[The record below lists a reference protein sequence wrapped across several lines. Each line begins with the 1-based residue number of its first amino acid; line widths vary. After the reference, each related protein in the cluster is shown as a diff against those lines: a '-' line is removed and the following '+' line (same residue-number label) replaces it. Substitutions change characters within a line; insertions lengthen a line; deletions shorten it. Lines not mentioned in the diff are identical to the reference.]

1 MDEQQINSLLTDL
14 KTKRKPFIN
23 PIIKQEPQQSIP
35 DDFDTVDTKP
45 MLLPD
50 ITKFQTVY
58 DSDKQKFF
66 NTNAQKPEEILYHAA
81 TIDNPKKKDNF
92 FWLVDLGVSK
102 TDIVKKAFD
111 FVSNFNPVAKL
122 VNEINKT
129 EKGNE
134 AIRGFAG
141 TSVDLASGLFRGLI
155 SAVGGAVKA
164 EQWAL
169 TNWSDKEYTDKQLEK
184 ITAKTDELNKLLRD
198 KTEKFM
204 KYTGIEKTDKD
215 GFVYDLAGGGASLLF
230 AIGLTVVTKS
240 PAAAS
245 YAFGQ
250 YQYQSL
256 YEESIDKGYSP
267 MQARKIGFIGG
278 AFETGLEFVGL
289 HLLFRSLERNK
300 GFKRI
305 VGSFLSEFFQEG
317 GQQTAEEIIAKIY
330 KLREQTTWQTVKNIA
345 MAALIGGIWGGS
357 AGVISNIATSATKEL
372 VEQGIEQKQAEQ
384 LTSAAIKAGL
394 SDDTINIV
402 EKGIKDEQ
410 SPVTYKNADPRE
422 TYKEFGNTVKKA
434 LEPQQ
439 QRGIEIEF
447 LQAKQN
453 YKDYLLRTQ
462 AAKTEEEAEAAA
474 ATIDSLARTA
484 FEQEDIKPADYYKR
498 FHINT
503 ISDNIEDNERNIDDT
518 NITMDDDFNPLEF
531 DPEEQ
536 ARYEK
541 EKEDYEN
548 WLAKEQAE
556 NGIKKD
562 FKTYKK
568 LLSDMGI
575 GAIRKPKPGD
585 TRYTEYKELSPR
597 IKNAFFVDSNIAMT
611 WDEAEQLL
619 QEHNGDTADIFE
631 YFRDVDLNIPVG
643 QNTYFQAAYHGTP
656 HKFDNFSLEKIGT
669 GEGAQV
675 HGWGLYFAA
684 IKDVS
689 EQYRQV
695 LLDRKTTKLIIKEK
709 GKEVNEDIKNAIDN
723 FVDRD
728 AVYAAAEGNQEAVKK
743 AIRNSIKELESPTH
757 RAYDKKIMKILQEQ
771 VTKIKNNPKIS
782 IAQFIKEAPAEYS
795 YRFKRIVMIAKD
807 VAKDEK
813 RKANIDDIKN
823 VIQQDLD
830 NYYIRVENEEKQ
842 ALQILKNI
850 DLDNFTV
857 EANKGQLFKVD
868 IPEEKELLDEQK
880 RFDKQPEQVK
890 TSLKELFLSK
900 DFYNEFFGFIQNYTD
915 SQYQKLLKKY
925 FDVTVTNF
933 NAEEKQKVL
942 KEIKDFRQQHYYM
955 FEDNDID
962 FVALIDT
969 IEEIVKGNTTETG
982 KYIYSIL
989 SRIHT
994 DSDKGASL
1002 MLSKYGIKGITYDGR
1017 QDGRAYVIFDDKAV
1031 KVLEKYYQ
1039 ANVLTDKEKE
1049 IGRRFN
1055 NFLNKET
1062 VEIQPHESLTKKE
1075 AEQVFRN
1082 NKTVEHNELG
1092 TTNFSIETVNK
1103 ILRHKG
1109 FDTSTIIKLLSEL
1122 YKNSVLIDSPT
1133 EKQYTGNKQHKKH
1146 TNIAFWHNTLNKFK
1160 IQNNKGGY
1168 DEYFVRFTVTEQ
1180 YAGKKKPKGSIGEK
1194 TLHSTNISEI
1204 EIQKKDG
1211 NVANTSNYLGATLP
1225 SDDIVADYIKI
1236 VKKFNRLNQ
1245 DNQNPR
1251 GATTVYDRQYYID
1264 LFSNADKTTLLH
1276 ETAHIYLSEISRF
1289 AAAKN
1294 ATKKAL
1300 DTKTKLDSWLGK
1312 PDENG
1317 NYSKEQ
1323 QEKFATSFES
1333 YLADGRAPTAKMKT
1347 VFEKFKVWISQRYDS
1362 VKDYLPK
1369 INDEAKAFFDSI
1381 LSKSYNVPDSNIY
1394 DGKVEAIKQVIENAK
1409 QGKVSEVDGITID
1422 KVYDLLNL
1430 AYMRKPNK
1438 PSKNLKQLLNDK
1450 NIYDFDEL
1458 NKAGADKVL
1467 KILKDGGY
1475 VKDDTTAEKAVEIAK
1490 AALDGKTI
1498 YRLADGWRIK
1508 GDIDFRKNL
1517 RTLEKVI
1524 DFNEIDSVLEKIL
1537 ELQQAGYRQV
1547 EQQDVKEMEDYS
1559 RKLFSADVEQAKGYV
1574 AEIIEKLHR
1583 KSFIDKAAKEQMMT
1597 DLNFS
1602 STLEEIQESVLA
1614 VIEDLK
1620 SEIELVKESLK
1631 QPHKPRVIKDKTVLP
1646 GEKATEEEKEQ
1657 YKKYMKV
1664 RINRLLKQV
1673 LPGKKGNNKVS
1684 KFGDK
1689 RVQDFFDDLVKI
1701 NKMTIEQAER
1711 AMMDRFVKD
1720 NEWIMKDEKGEGFD
1734 NFAKIKNMFLGY
1746 KAKKITS
1753 NSCEL
1758 LKELY
1763 DSLNRINIFGR
1774 NEKQINEFL
1783 LKQEQSDNIDELLN
1797 NIEKNKSTSK
1807 ISNVF
1812 KKFYNYSLANWNS
1825 CINSIAGQQQAEKD
1839 TLELL
1844 EKKVFTQAKSVT
1856 DRIIKRSCDVLGF
1869 KRTSQFDTKIN
1880 EYLKEKYE
1888 FIQTYINHKGN
1899 ETQEKQTL
1907 NKMQL
1912 ICCYIWAKNEK
1923 LKERIIRAYGNIQ
1936 FNEMMA
1942 KLDKADMLWGD
1953 ILQEETASMYD
1964 EVNAV
1969 YVRLYGL
1976 DMGQAQNYF
1985 PSNVERI
1992 QGVMDL
1998 FKDFIINTTNPGFIK
2013 GRVDSFLILMKF
2025 DNPVKIAFNH
2035 IAKATRYSVMQEKL
2049 AGIYK
2054 KYLNTSVE
2062 KALNRIYGDDK
2073 IFNYIKKMLDNIR
2086 FTNFT
2091 KQVDVVNSMFDHF
2104 SNTYVLTRIA
2114 AKPSIMIKQLLS
2126 FTNYMED
2133 VDSSLWIKHFTKMIT
2148 NPKELKKVKEFMYKH
2163 SPYLKARYE
2172 SGAQNEA
2179 LEKAMEGQAQTILK
2193 IKTFK
2198 GFLSLMTRVGDIT
2211 AIIYGGYPMVQAQ
2224 LEKGVDIK
2232 TAFENFEKATLRS
2245 QQANFASTLS
2255 NWQNYFKNDPMLRA
2269 IFAFGNTPA
2278 QYTRKLVDVC
2288 YKMAHGDEEFWNGK
2302 GFKTLVLYG
2311 IEQSFVYT
2319 SFTSLALINGL
2330 VNGDWDDFKDDVW
2343 LSLFQVS
2350 NFLGVPWF
2358 GQLYNF
2364 LVSMLVTGDF
2374 VQEKR
2379 VPILDDFTSFLRAAK
2394 KTYNEG
2400 VSDLDFEDWINTTDK
2415 LASIATGIPIKTLYN
2430 TWISSWIDI
2439 LNGDYGK
2446 GLTKLYGAT
2455 ESRANKIFD

>member
-1 MDEQQINSLLTDL
+1 MNEQQIDSLLTDL
-14 KTKRKPFIN
+14 QTKRQDPIN
-23 PIIKQEPQQSIP
+23 PIIKQQPIINIENYRT
-35 DDFDTVDTKP
+35 F
-45 MLLPD
+45 
-50 ITKFQTVY
+50 Y
-58 DSDKQKFF
+58 DSENKKVFT
-66 NTNAQKPEEILYHAA
+66 TNAQKPEEVLYHAA

-92 FWLVDLGVSK
+92 FGLVDLGVSK

-111 FVSNFNPVAKL
+111 FVSNFNPAAKL

-155 SAVGGAVKA
+155 SAAGGAVKA

-230 AIGLTVVTKS
+230 AIGLTAVTKS

-305 VGSFLSEFFQEG
+305 LGSFLSELFQEG
-317 GQQTAEEIIAKIY
+317 GQQTAEEAIAKIY

-345 MAALIGGIWGGS
+345 MAALIGGIWGGG

-422 TYKEFGNTVKKA
+422 TYKEFGDSVKKA

-462 AAKTEEEAEAAA
+462 AAKTEEEVEAAA
-474 ATIDSLARTA
+474 AQIDSLARTA

-631 YFRDVDLNIPVG
+631 YFRDVDKKVPVG
-643 QNTYFQAAYHGTP
+643 QNTYLQKAIVPINRADKNNYVFQITAKDLIEVKTRNEIQNKLQKIFGTYEELDAFVEGEDNNIDELMFVLSNSFMADLEYAANERDYDATQSILDRIKKDIVEISKLKDYNNVNEKEKESNNLSNTSGNTVLGTKESAQRVLYSNP
-656 HKFDNFSLEKIGT
+656 AKTADLQVKDFSVEQLKKINDNIVLFLFSNKYDAEQNYIVSLEPQTLK
-669 GEGAQV
+669 
-675 HGWGLYFAA
+675 
-684 IKDVS
+684 
-689 EQYRQV
+689 
-695 LLDRKTTKLIIKEK
+695 LLKE
-709 GKEVNEDIKNAIDN
+709 N
-723 FVDRD
+723 
-728 AVYAAAEGNQEAVKK
+728 
-743 AIRNSIKELESPTH
+743 
-757 RAYDKKIMKILQEQ
+757 
-771 VTKIKNNPKIS
+771 KIKNVNENGIFVKGVKDFNDTSAIETDKKFYSAEDIQKVIDGYTNLGNTEKVDFYKKLLNKFLKLQNDFMQVQDKLRAYIAKNTPKQDLQQQSQQEQMQLQSDMQQPLLDIFYQS
-782 IAQFIKEAPAEYS
+782 AAMYLNKAKNIADFVNLINSGKFKRKTY
-795 YRFKRIVMIAKD
+795 YRFYNKDKIGFDLISDTLLHDDKRHPDLTVQDWIDI
-807 VAKDEK
+807 EH
-813 RKANIDDIKN
+813 NIDNIFDFNFSPDVKYDGITVVKMGIKSKTAKYG
-823 VIQQDLD
+823 VCL
-830 NYYIRVENEEKQ
+830 E
-842 ALQILKNI
+842 ILKNGRIVITTAFKNSLDSVGIQQWI
-850 DLDNFTV
+850 DKKEKKSPKATAPLSQ
-857 EANKGQLFKVD
+857 GQ
-868 IPEEKELLDEQK
+868 
-880 RFDKQPEQVK
+880 
-890 TSLKELFLSK
+890 
-900 DFYNEFFGFIQNYTD
+900 
-915 SQYQKLLKKY
+915 
-925 FDVTVTNF
+925 
-933 NAEEKQKVL
+933 
-942 KEIKDFRQQHYYM
+942 
-955 FEDNDID
+955 
-962 FVALIDT
+962 AL
-969 IEEIVKGNTTETG
+969 
-982 KYIYSIL
+982 
-989 SRIHT
+989 
-994 DSDKGASL
+994 
-1002 MLSKYGIKGITYDGR
+1002 
-1017 QDGRAYVIFDDKAV
+1017 DKANVVLFGSPSGISIKQIYDYV
-1031 KVLEKYYQ
+1031 KNIVGGKFYQ
-1039 ANVLTDKEKE
+1039 
-1049 IGRRFN
+1049 
-1055 NFLNKET
+1055 
-1062 VEIQPHESLTKKE
+1062 
-1075 AEQVFRN
+1075 
-1082 NKTVEHNELG
+1082 
-1092 TTNFSIETVNK
+1092 
-1103 ILRHKG
+1103 
-1109 FDTSTIIKLLSEL
+1109 
-1122 YKNSVLIDSPT
+1122 
-1133 EKQYTGNKQHKKH
+1133 
-1146 TNIAFWHNTLNKFK
+1146 
-1160 IQNNKGGY
+1160 
-1168 DEYFVRFTVTEQ
+1168 DE
-1180 YAGKKKPKGSIGEK
+1180 
-1194 TLHSTNISEI
+1194 
-1204 EIQKKDG
+1204 
-1211 NVANTSNYLGATLP
+1211 
-1225 SDDIVADYIKI
+1225 
-1236 VKKFNRLNQ
+1236 
-1245 DNQNPR
+1245 QNPR

-1294 ATKKAL
+1294 ATKKVL

-1347 VFEKFKVWISQRYDS
+1347 VFEKFKVWISQIYDS

-1394 DGKVEAIKQVIENAK
+1394 DGKVEAIKQVIENTK

-1559 RKLFSADVEQAKGYV
+1559 RKLFSADVKQAKGYV

-1583 KSFIDKAAKEQMMT
+1583 KSFIDKAAKKQMMT

-1620 SEIELVKESLK
+1620 NEIELVKESLK
-1631 QPHKPRVIKDKTVLP
+1631 QPHKPRIIKDKTVLP
-1646 GEKATEEEKEQ
+1646 GKKATEEEKEQ

-1684 KFGDK
+1684 KFGNIEIE
-1689 RVQDFFDDLVKI
+1689 RFFEELNKI
-1701 NKMTIEQAER
+1701 NKFTIEQAEKEL
-1711 AMMDRFVKD
+1711 MNRFVRD
-1720 NEWIMKDEKGEGFD
+1720 NEWILKDEKGEGFG
-1734 NFAKIKNMFLGY
+1734 NIEKIKNMFLNY

-1763 DSLNRINIFGR
+1763 DSLEKINIFGR
-1774 NEKQINEFL
+1774 NEKQINDY
-1783 LKQEQSDNIDELLN
+1783 LKKSEQSESIDELLN
-1797 NIEKNKSTSK
+1797 NIEKNKSTGK
-1807 ISNVF
+1807 ISGWF
-1812 KKFYNYSLANWNS
+1812 KTAYNYTLANWYS
-1825 CINSIAGQQQAEKD
+1825 CINSIAGQAQAEKD
-1839 TLELL
+1839 ALELA
-1844 EKKVFTQAKSVT
+1844 EKKVFTQAKSIT
-1856 DRIIKRSCDVLGF
+1856 DRVIQRSCKVLGL
-1869 KRTSQFDTKIN
+1869 KRTSQFDAKIN
-1880 EYLKEKYE
+1880 EYLKEKYV
-1888 FIQTYINHKGN
+1888 FIQNYINHKGV
-1899 ETQEKQTL
+1899 EVAEKQTL

-1912 ICCYIWAKNEK
+1912 ICCYIWAKNQK
-1923 LKERIIRAYGNIQ
+1923 LKERIIRAYGNEQ
-1936 FNEMMA
+1936 FNQMMA
-1942 KLDKADMLWGD
+1942 KLDKQDMLWGD
-1953 ILQEETASMYD
+1953 ILQEETAGMYD
-1964 EVNAV
+1964 NVNAV
-1969 YVRLYGL
+1969 YVRMYGL
-1976 DMGQAQNYF
+1976 DMGQEENYF
-1985 PSNVERI
+1985 PSNTERI
-1992 QGVMDL
+1992 QGDMDL
-1998 FKDFIINTTNPGFIK
+1998 FKDFILSTTSPSFIK
-2013 GRVDSFLILMKF
+2013 GRIDTNLILMKF

-2035 IAKATRYSVMQEKL
+2035 ITKATRYSVMQEKL

-2054 KYLNTSVE
+2054 KYLNTGIE
-2062 KALNRIYGDDK
+2062 KTLNRIYGNDK

-2091 KQVDVVNSMFDHF
+2091 KQVDIVNSMFDHF

-2114 AKPSIMIKQLLS
+2114 GKPSIMIKQLLS

-2133 VDSSLWIKHFTKMIT
+2133 VDSKLWIKHFAKMMA
-2148 NPKELKKVKEFMYKH
+2148 NPAKLKEVKEFMYKH

-2179 LEKAMEGQAQTILK
+2179 LEKAMEAQAQTILK

-2198 GFLSLMTRVGDIT
+2198 GLLSLMTRVGDIG
-2211 AIIYGGYPMVQAQ
+2211 AIVYGGYPMIQAQ

-2278 QYTRKLVDVC
+2278 QYSRKLVDVC
-2288 YKMAHGDEEFWNGK
+2288 YKMAHGDEDFWKGK

-2311 IEQSFVYT
+2311 VEQSFVYT
-2319 SFTSLALINGL
+2319 SFTSLALLNGL
-2330 VNGDWDDFKDDVW
+2330 VSGDWDDLKDDVW

-2350 NFLGVPWF
+2350 NFLGVPVL
-2358 GQLYNF
+2358 GQLWNMF
-2364 LVSMLVTGDF
+2364 VSMAFTDNTVYGKT
-2374 VQEKR
+2374 
-2379 VPILDDFTSFLRAAK
+2379 VPIIDDFTNFLMQAK
-2394 KTYNEG
+2394 KAYNEG
-2400 VSDLDFEDWINTTDK
+2400 FDLDFEEWINTTDK
-2415 LASIATGIPIKTLYN
+2415 LASITTGIPIKTLYN

-2446 GLTKLYGAT
+2446 GLAKLYGAT